1 LNRLAAEAQSRKLKD
16 VVLKILFLAR
26 QLNIGG
32 AERQLVI
39 LANELASRGHDVVI
53 ASYYP
58 GGALS
63 AKLDTGRVR
72 LISLGKRSRWDL
84 FSLYFKVWRLVKQ
97 ERPAVFHGWM
107 HTQNVIATS
116 IQVFFPKIKLFWCI
130 RSSDLEMVQDRVER
144 FEVWLQS
151 RLSGFPDC
159 VVVNSMAGL
168 EHGVSSGI
176 PREKMLF
183 IPNGIDTN
191 VFYPDEAEGKR
202 VRADWGIS
210 ESAKIIGKIARFN
223 PIKNH
228 PAFLQAAAR
237 IAAERSDVYFVC
249 VGHGLEPYVRQLKEM
264 TKSLGLENRLQ
275 WIEARPDVRAVY
287 NAIDVFCSASY
298 SEGFPNVIGEAMACG
313 RHCVVTDVGDS
324 KLVVGTTGITV
335 PSNDVGALTDG
346 LRTKLNCTET
356 LNLRARQRILENFT
370 VAHLGDLTEQ
380 ALERSVRSGDRKM
393 SPLSARRQVRPSA
406 DA

>member
-1 LNRLAAEAQSRKLKD
+1 
-16 VVLKILFLAR
+16 LKILFLAR

-63 AKLDTGRVR
+63 EKLDSGRVR

-84 FSLYFKVWRLVKQ
+84 FSLYIKVWRLVKQ
-97 ERPAVFHGWM
+97 ERPDVLHGWM
-107 HTQNVIATS
+107 HTQNIVATS

-130 RSSDLEMVQDRVER
+130 RSSDLEMVQDLVER

-151 RLSGFPDC
+151 RLSGVPDC

-168 EHGVSSGI
+168 EHGVTSGI

-191 VFYPDEAEGKR
+191 VFYPDESEGKR

-210 ESAKIIGKIARFN
+210 ESAKIIGKIARFD

-228 PAFLQAAAR
+228 PAFLKAAAR
-237 IAAERSDVYFVC
+237 IAAERPDVYFVC
-249 VGHGLEPYVRQLKEM
+249 VGHGRETYVRELKEM
-264 TKSLGLENRLQ
+264 TKSLGLADRLQ

-313 RHCVVTDVGDS
+313 RHCVVTNVGDS
-324 KLVVGTTGITV
+324 KLVVGTTGISV
-335 PSNDVGALTDG
+335 PSNDVDALTEG
-346 LRTKLNCTET
+346 LRQKLASPER

-370 VAHLGDLTEQ
+370 VAHLGDLTEH
-380 ALERSVRSGDRKM
+380 ALERSIRSGRRNAA
-393 SPLSARRQVRPSA
+393 PLGAPGRVHPSV

>member
-1 LNRLAAEAQSRKLKD
+1 M
-16 VVLKILFLAR
+16 KILFLAR

-63 AKLDTGRVR
+63 EKLDSGRVR

-84 FSLYFKVWRLVKQ
+84 FSLYVKVWRVVKQ
-97 ERPAVFHGWM
+97 ERPDVLHGWM
-107 HTQNVIATS
+107 HTQNIVATS
-116 IQVFFPKIKLFWCI
+116 IQIFFPKIKLFWCI
-130 RSSDLEMVQDRVER
+130 RSSDLEMVQDVVER

-151 RLSGFPDC
+151 RLSGVPDC

-168 EHGVSSGI
+168 EHGVTSGI

-191 VFYPDEAEGKR
+191 VFYPDESEGKR

-210 ESAKIIGKIARFN
+210 ESAKIIGKIARFD

-228 PAFLQAAAR
+228 PAFLKAAAR
-237 IAAERSDVYFVC
+237 IAAERPDVYFVC
-249 VGHGLEPYVRQLKEM
+249 VGHGREAYVRELKEM
-264 TKSLGLENRLQ
+264 TKSLGLEDRLQ

-324 KLVVGTTGITV
+324 KFVVGTTGISV
-335 PSNDVGALTDG
+335 PSDDVDALTEG
-346 LRTKLNCTET
+346 LRQKLASPDRM
-356 LNLRARQRILENFT
+356 NLRARQRILENFT

-380 ALERSVRSGDRKM
+380 ALERSIRSGRR
-393 SPLSARRQVRPSA
+393 SAAPLGAPGRIHPSV

>member
-1 LNRLAAEAQSRKLKD
+1 M
-16 VVLKILFLAR
+16 KILFLAR

-39 LANELASRGHDVVI
+39 LANDLASRGHEVVI

-63 AKLDTGRVR
+63 EKLDSGRVR

-84 FSLYFKVWRLVKQ
+84 FSLYIKVLRVMRQ
-97 ERPAVFHGWM
+97 ERPAVLHGWM
-107 HTQNVIATS
+107 HTQNVVATFVR
-116 IQVFFPKIKLFWCI
+116 IFHPKVKLFWCV
-130 RSSDLEMVQDRVER
+130 RSSNLESVLDRVELLA
-144 FEVWLQS
+144 VWLQS
-151 RLSGFPDC
+151 RLSGFADC
-159 VVVNSMAGL
+159 VVVNSVAGL
-168 EHGVSSGI
+168 EHLVSGGI
-176 PREKMLF
+176 AREKMVF

-202 VRADWGIS
+202 VRAEWGIS
-210 ESAKIIGKIARFN
+210 DSEKIIGKVARYD

-228 PAFLQAAAR
+228 PLFLKAAAR
-237 IAAERSDVYFVC
+237 IAAERPEVRFVC
-249 VGHGLEPYVRQLKEM
+249 VGHGKASYVKHLQDLTR
-264 TKSLGLENRLQ
+264 TLGIENRVQ
-275 WIEARPDVRAVY
+275 WVKARPDVRAVY
-287 NAIDVFCSASY
+287 NALDIFCSASL

-324 KLVVGTTGITV
+324 KLVVGGTGIAV
-335 PSNDVGALTDG
+335 PPDDVEALVAA
-346 LRTKLNCTET
+346 LRQKLDAADA

-370 VAHLGDLTEQ
+370 VAHLGDKTEQ
-380 ALERSVRSGDRKM
+380 ALARCVERRPKRIAATFAHAGEVH
-393 SPLSARRQVRPSA
+393 PSA

>member
-1 LNRLAAEAQSRKLKD
+1 
-16 VVLKILFLAR
+16 LKILFLAR

-63 AKLDTGRVR
+63 AKVDKSRVR

-84 FSLYFKVWRLVKQ
+84 FSLYFKVIKVMRQ
-97 ERPAVFHGWM
+97 ERPDIFHGWM
-107 HTQNVIATS
+107 HTQNLVATFVR
-116 IQVFFPKIKLFWCI
+116 VFFPRVKLFWCV
-130 RSSDLEMVQDRVER
+130 RSSNLEMVQDFVER
-144 FEVWLQS
+144 TQVWLQS
-151 RLSGFPDC
+151 RLSAFADC
-159 VVVNSMAGL
+159 IVVNSMAGL
-168 EHGVSSGI
+168 EHTVSSGVA
-176 PREKMLF
+176 REKMLF

-191 VFYPDEAEGKR
+191 VFYPDEAEGKK
-202 VRADWGIS
+202 VRADWGVDAS
-210 ESAKIIGKIARFN
+210 TKIIGKVARYD

-228 PAFLQAAAR
+228 PLFLKAAAR
-237 IAAERSDVYFVC
+237 IAAEYPNVRFVC
-249 VGHGLEPYVRQLKEM
+249 VGHGAASYIAQLKELAR
-264 TKSLGLENRLQ
+264 TLGIEDRVM
-275 WIEARPDVRAVY
+275 WIDARPDVRAVY
-287 NAIDVFCSASY
+287 NALDVFCSASL

-324 KLVVGTTGITV
+324 KLVVGALGIAV
-335 PSNDVGALTDG
+335 PSDDVDALTAA
-346 LRTKLNCTET
+346 LRQKLEAKET

-370 VAHLGDLTEQ
+370 VPHFGDMTEQ
-380 ALERSVRSGDRKM
+380 ALIRALQRSRKR
-393 SPLSARRQVRPSA
+393 PRPSLSRTV

>member
-1 LNRLAAEAQSRKLKD
+1 M
-16 VVLKILFLAR
+16 KILFLAR

-53 ASYYP
+53 ACYYP
-58 GGALS
+58 GGALCE
-63 AKLDTGRVR
+63 KLDMGRVR

-84 FSLYFKVWRLVKQ
+84 FSLYVKVWRVVKD
-97 ERPAVFHGWM
+97 ERPDIFHGWM

-116 IQVFFPKIKLFWCI
+116 IQIFFPKIKLFWCI
-130 RSSDLEMVQDRVER
+130 RSSDLEMVQDTVER

-191 VFYPDEAEGKR
+191 VFYPDEVEGKR
-202 VRADWGIS
+202 VRSEWGIS
-210 ESAKIIGKIARFN
+210 ESAKVIGKIARFD

-228 PAFLQAAAR
+228 PAFLKAAAR
-237 IAAERSDVYFVC
+237 IAAERPDVYFVC
-249 VGHGLEPYVRQLKEM
+249 VGHGREEYVGQLKEM

-275 WIEARPDVRAVY
+275 WIAARPDVRAVY

-324 KLVVGTTGITV
+324 KLVVGTTGISV
-335 PSNDVGALTDG
+335 PSNDVDALTEG
-346 LRTKLNCTET
+346 LQIKLASSER

-380 ALERSVRSGDRKM
+380 ALQCCIRSKS
-393 SPLSARRQVRPSA
+393 RRVSRLGTPGHAHPSV
-406 DA
+406 DL

>member
-1 LNRLAAEAQSRKLKD
+1 
-16 VVLKILFLAR
+16 LKILFLAR

-63 AKLDTGRVR
+63 EKLDTGRVR

-84 FSLYFKVWRLVKQ
+84 FSLYVNVVRVMRQ
-97 ERPAVFHGWM
+97 EHPDVFHGWM
-107 HTQNVIATS
+107 HTQNLVATFVR
-116 IQVFFPKIKLFWCI
+116 VFFPKVKLFWCL
-130 RSSDLEMVQDRVER
+130 RSANLEMVQDGVER

-151 RLSGFPDC
+151 RLSGFADC
-159 VVVNSMAGL
+159 IVANSMAGL
-168 EHGVSSGI
+168 EHAVSEGI

-191 VFYPDEAEGKR
+191 VFYPDQAEGMR

-210 ESAKIIGKIARFN
+210 ESAKIIGKIARFD

-228 PAFLQAAAR
+228 PLFLQAAAR
-237 IAAERSDVYFVC
+237 IAAERSDVHFVC
-249 VGHGLEPYVRQLKEM
+249 VGHGRDAYLKQLQEL
-264 TKSLGLENRLQ
+264 TRTLGIEKRIQ
-275 WIEARPDVRAVY
+275 WIDARPDVRGVY
-287 NAIDVFCSASY
+287 NALDVFCSASF

-324 KLVVGTTGITV
+324 KLVVGATGITV
-335 PSNDVGALTDG
+335 PSNDVDALTAG
-346 LRTKLNCTET
+346 LRKKLEASEA

-370 VAHLGDLTEQ
+370 VSHLGDLTEQ
-380 ALERSVRSGDRKM
+380 ALLQSIDRTAKTTLSTLGRARQAHSSVDT
-393 SPLSARRQVRPSA
+393 Q
-406 DA
+406 